1 MKKLVYG
8 ILALVLAVTFT
19 SCPGRSSRS
28 APAYQVGDFPMRGN
42 EVWGVLWK
50 AGNLETAVA
59 FQAKANPYIDKDGD
73 VITGLNVSGSGA
85 QSGVAYI
92 DNTEGDFVVA
102 IKTSSLTYL
111 CYAPM
116 GSNWNGV
123 AGTGIVSDGS
133 DRAKLNCAFGRSSSA
148 SAHKWKSAD
157 LSTKISKNL
166 LAQ

>member
-1 MKKLVYG
+1 MQKMAFGV
-8 ILALVLAVTFT
+8 LALVLAVVFT
-19 SCPGRSSRS
+19 SCPGRNSRS
-28 APAYQVGDFPMRGN
+28 EAAYQIGDFPMRGN
-42 EVWGVLWK
+42 EVWGALWK
-50 AGNLETAVA
+50 AGSLEVPIA

-123 AGTGIVSDGS
+123 VGTGVVSDGS

-148 SAHKWKSAD
+148 SAHKWKSGN
-157 LSTKISKNL
+157 LSGKIFKDFRI
-166 LAQ
+166 Q